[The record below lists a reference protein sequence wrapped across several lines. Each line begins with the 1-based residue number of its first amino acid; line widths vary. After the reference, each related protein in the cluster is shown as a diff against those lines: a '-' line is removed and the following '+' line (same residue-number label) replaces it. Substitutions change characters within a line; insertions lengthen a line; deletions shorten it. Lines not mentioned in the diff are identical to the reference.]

1 MNIKNSYHPYA
12 LITVIFWSL
21 AYAFTKLALQ
31 HFSTYSLGFLR
42 YLIASAAMVI
52 VAAVTKMKPPA
63 KKDILL
69 FIASGGTGFFLYMI
83 TFNTGAATVSSATG
97 SVIVALAPVLT
108 AILARMFYNEKLMKY
123 QWISIAVQF
132 AGVVVLTM
140 LNSVFSV
147 NSGIIWLF
155 GAAISLSV
163 YNLLQRKLTKTYSSL
178 QTAAYSIFF
187 GTLMLA
193 VFSPTAVREIRTA
206 PPEQFLYIGILGI
219 FTSAIAYLTW
229 SKAFSKAK
237 ETSVVSNYMFLTP
250 FLTSLFSFIILGE
263 APDTATFIGGAII
276 LIGIFMF
283 NFGGTMAQKIKNG

>member
-52 VAAVTKMKPPA
+52 VAAVTKMKPPE
-63 KKDILL
+63 KKDIPL

-108 AILARMFYNEKLMKY
+108 AILARIFFNEKLMKY
-123 QWISIAVQF
+123 QWIAIAIQF

-155 GAAISLSV
+155 WAAISLSV

-193 VFSPTAVREIRTA
+193 VFSPTALREIRTA

-250 FLTSLFSFIILGE
+250 FLTSLFSFMILGE
-263 APDTATFIGGAII
+263 VPDTATFIGGAII

-283 NFGGTMAQKIKNG
+283 NFGGAMAQKIKNG